1 MADGSVSGHRD
12 GRNNSGSLAVRA
24 LPFPAFLL
32 TVSFLFDARAPPDIL
47 KGFCAHRASWSRPR
61 WTLPDSACRYF
72 IREPRVPSRCQPRG
86 RRRLDECMIVS
97 LALEAWSCIMMW
109 AKAREEVRDA
119 SVLLL
124 KFCCMLQG
132 REARPRSGRPDGDV
146 LTAGYYH
153 VRVS

>member
-1 MADGSVSGHRD
+1 
-12 GRNNSGSLAVRA
+12 
-24 LPFPAFLL
+24 
-32 TVSFLFDARAPPDIL
+32 
-47 KGFCAHRASWSRPR
+47 
-61 WTLPDSACRYF
+61 
-72 IREPRVPSRCQPRG
+72 
-86 RRRLDECMIVS
+86 MIVS

-153 VRVS
+153 ESRNNKNFPSRSVAISVRVANCRARQGPSK